1 MGNRL
6 RDLRFRRNL
15 SMQDM
20 VDTVRVDYPKFDKPL
35 QSKCERTELYAVEL
49 TYPAFKTLY
58 MKFDPEGWKKYKTAT
73 DGHLLTCRISG
84 RLPEDIYRKF
94 IAQIHQDGFSTVQ
107 AWIADHVLAYVNS
120 RSDDT

>member
-107 AWIADHVLAYVNS
+107 AWITDHVLAYVNAS
-120 RSDDT
+120 SDDT

>member
-58 MKFDPEGWKKYKTAT
+58 MKFDPEG
-73 DGHLLTCRISG
+73 
-84 RLPEDIYRKF
+84 
-94 IAQIHQDGFSTVQ
+94 
-107 AWIADHVLAYVNS
+107 
-120 RSDDT
+120 

>member
-58 MKFDPEGWKKYKTAT
+58 MKFDPEGWRKYKTAT

-84 RLPEDIYRKF
+84 RLPEEIYRKF

-107 AWIADHVLAYVNS
+107 AWITDHVLAYVNS
-120 RSDDT
+120 RSDDP

>member
-107 AWIADHVLAYVNS
+107 SWITDHVLAYVNAS
-120 RSDDT
+120 SDDT